1 MEWNRLHREGVCTR
15 SRGASACKKIHEGLR
30 FRLMAC
36 QATILFSLVAFLSLS
51 LSLSLSPAAC
61 FLADVYSPFRIR
73 EAPIS
78 IPAKDN

>member
-51 LSLSLSPAAC
+51 LSLSFSRGLFLGGRLFALSNKGSSD
-61 FLADVYSPFRIR
+61 LDSR
-73 EAPIS
+73 EG
-78 IPAKDN
+78 